1 MFTYDPEGLLRVH
14 ATEHVALEHAGYQRL
29 SGTHPIHLS
38 AVGSVRRAKR
48 RMYIHYTL
56 RHQALRH
63 GIAARRYA

>member
-14 ATEHVALEHAGYQRL
+14 TAEHVALERTAYERPG
-29 SGTHPIHLS
+29 GTHPLHLGLVDS
-38 AVGSVRRAKR
+38 ARRAKR

-63 GIAARRYA
+63 GVVAPRGA